1 MLMPRDGQNQVYP
14 ILRQGGAAVE
24 KHFASLEGW
33 RNEYRLYAALAG
45 KLPLPE
51 ILEAAPRRLVLSYC
65 GAPTMLAER
74 RRQEVQGFDPAPWQ
88 ALAQWLRTCRNVCG
102 ELPDRMD
109 LGNFLWDPAKGQI
122 IGLGLEGFR
131 PAGRGSLSL
140 ADLPG
145 DTCETAVGGPAILAR
160 ELGALPGPDVRAP
173 EEPGAGWAGRISGVI
188 LAGGASSRM
197 GVNKAELRLRGGTLL
212 QIQIEKMRA
221 LGITDIML
229 SGETCPR
236 LPGVRVVPDV
246 LPGNGPLGGLHA
258 CLQAARHEA
267 CLVLSVDVPLL
278 PSAALAYLCRA
289 HRGGATLLGHGQ
301 LEEPLVAVYDAH
313 LAAGIPGLIQEG
325 RRSARALAPPH
336 LRNIF
341 AYRGPG
347 ELLENCNTPGE
358 FSEASRLFRA
368 YAGAGI
374 SLITFG
380 LP

>member
-1 MLMPRDGQNQVYP
+1 
-14 ILRQGGAAVE
+14 
-24 KHFASLEGW
+24 
-33 RNEYRLYAALAG
+33 
-45 KLPLPE
+45 
-51 ILEAAPRRLVLSYC
+51 
-65 GAPTMLAER
+65 
-74 RRQEVQGFDPAPWQ
+74 
-88 ALAQWLRTCRNVCG
+88 
-102 ELPDRMD
+102 
-109 LGNFLWDPAKGQI
+109 
-122 IGLGLEGFR
+122 
-131 PAGRGSLSL
+131 
-140 ADLPG
+140 
-145 DTCETAVGGPAILAR
+145 
-160 ELGALPGPDVRAP
+160 
-173 EEPGAGWAGRISGVI
+173 
-188 LAGGASSRM
+188 M
-197 GVNKAELRLRGGTLL
+197 GVNKAGLRLGSSTLL

-301 LEEPLVAVYDAH
+301 LEEPLVAVYDAD
-313 LAAGIPGLIQEG
+313 LAPGIPGLIREG

-368 YAGAGI
+368 YAEAGI